1 MSWFGLLSSREQDRI
16 ILLVIISV
24 FVIIIA
30 VPWAKMLM
38 NEIKT
43 EKKRRSR

>member
-1 MSWFGLLSSREQDRI
+1 MSWFGLLSSKEQDTV
-16 ILLVIISV
+16 ILLIIIAV